1 MKKKFSVAL
10 LLLAVAFSFLAF
22 SGCSSGGNPYE
33 NKKPDD
39 GYYIEHL
46 NVSIDAS
53 AGDRSVRVIEEDKFK
68 FNRKYTD
75 ENGKKRYNE
84 RHDLYSD

>member
-53 AGDRSVRVIEEDKFK
+53 AGDRSVRVIEE
-68 FNRKYTD
+68 
-75 ENGKKRYNE
+75 
-84 RHDLYSD
+84 